1 MKKIG
6 IVLAALVIATFMVGT
21 VAAMQEINKP
31 PQEQY
36 FTEKSC
42 VQGTGLIEIE
52 KVIIDKEIAIEVHE
66 FIVGDTGPDGS
77 FAMVSTEKLNES
89 ANISDMTDPNYLH
102 KKMIQFNGDMLPTSR
117 LLGVESYA
125 SPSFHGGTGAM
136 VIEHFDVSRLQKDE
150 TTTVK
155 TTSKY
160 LPAAPYMRQSL
171 NFNTMTD
178 FSGEWGTDSA
188 WKKCCKKDISHHQ
201 LFIGDFQ
208 AQKNLI
214 FEEDVTEQCLGKGDC

>member
-31 PQEQY
+31 LQEQY

-66 FIVGDTGPDGS
+66 FIAGDTGPDGS

-102 KKMIQFNGDMLPTSR
+102 KKMIQFNGEMLA
-117 LLGVESYA
+117 GIESYT

-136 VIEHFDVSRLQKDE
+136 VLEHFAVTRLQKDE
-150 TTTVK
+150 TTTIK
-155 TTSKY
+155 TTSEY
-160 LPAAPYMRQSL
+160 LPAPGPYMRQSL

-214 FEEDVTEQCLGKGDC
+214 FEEDVTEQCTKKGDC